1 MVHGLYASLLDI
13 TVTSTKAAEPINR
26 PLCRLEYGLA
36 KAQGTRRGGGP
47 PLEGYTWACP
57 DSSAVDILNVIRKRT
72 AAMRP
77 PVTSILAPCCGQ
89 ACLLNAYYWYSLDG
103 PGMDFR

>member
-13 TVTSTKAAEPINR
+13 TVTSTKAAEPINMSFR
-26 PLCRLEYGLA
+26 IR
-36 KAQGTRRGGGP
+36 TREGARNPEGGGGGP

-57 DSSAVDILNVIRKRT
+57 DSSAVDVLNVIRKRT

-89 ACLLNAYYWYSLDG
+89 ACLLNAYYWYSLGG